1 MLIPY
6 IPEDAPFTGD
16 QRAWL
21 SGFLAGLHSR
31 LAMPT
36 DSAAQPDTASVAAA
50 VPLQILYGSQTG
62 NAEALAQDAA
72 DLARQHGLDPHVTS
86 LDAVDMNA
94 LAAMRRLIVVTSTY
108 GEGEMPDNAQL
119 FWDAVAA
126 DSAPRLEGLYFAV
139 LALGD
144 TSYDGYCKA
153 GRDIDSRLEALG
165 ATRTADRLDCD
176 VDYEDAAAAWLA
188 GAVPSIASVDGGA
201 APASAQPEAPAAKP
215 TKSASK
221 RSPWNRKNPY
231 RATVLAN
238 RVLSGP
244 QSSKEVRHYAFSLGD
259 SGLTYE
265 AGDGLGVKPVN
276 HPELVDALIG
286 RLSVDPDTTVT
297 VKGSE
302 QRLDELLTHSYE
314 IGVPSMDLIETI
326 AERSGDDELQHVLQ
340 TGDRESLDAWT
351 WGRDVLDVL
360 ALDPALTIEPAEL
373 LELLRPLQ
381 HRVYSISSSPLA
393 HEGTVH
399 LTVASVRYRS
409 AERDRGGVCSTFL
422 ADRVGEGDGAGVF
435 LSANKSFRLPS
446 DDDAPVIMVGPG
458 TGIAPFRAFL
468 HERRARNASGRNW
481 LFFGDQHR
489 ASDFIYED
497 ELNALSRDGVLSRL
511 DLAFSRDQTEKVYV
525 QNRMRENGKELYA
538 WLEEGGHFYVC
549 GDATRMAKDVDAAL
563 HDVIAEHGGRSAD
576 QAEDYVSEL
585 KRAKRYL
592 RDVY

>member
-6 IPEDAPFTGD
+6 IPDDAPFTGD

-31 LAMPT
+31 MAMPT
-36 DSAAQPDTASVAAA
+36 GSATQSDAAPAAA
-50 VPLQILYGSQTG
+50 SAPLQILFGSQTG
-62 NAEALAQDAA
+62 NAESLAQDAA
-72 DLARQHGLDPHVTS
+72 DLARKSGLDPHVAS

-94 LAAMRRLIVVTSTY
+94 LSAMRRLLIVTSTY

-126 DSAPRLEGLYFAV
+126 DTAPTLEGLFFAV

-153 GRDIDSRLEALG
+153 GRDIDARLEALG

-176 VDYEDAAAAWLA
+176 VEYEDAAATWLSA
-188 GAVPSIASVDGGA
+188 TVPALAAVDGGA
-201 APASAQPEAPAAKP
+201 PAAAAPAPEAKPAKA
-215 TKSASK
+215 ASK

-244 QSSKEVRHYAFSLGD
+244 SSAKEVRHYAFSLGD
-259 SGLTYE
+259 SGLSYE

-276 HPELVDALIG
+276 NPELVDALIG
-286 RLSVDPDTTVT
+286 RLRVAPDSTVT

-314 IGVPSMDLIETI
+314 IGVPSMDLVEAV
-326 AERSGDDELQHVLQ
+326 AERTGDDELVHVLS
-340 TGDRESLDAWT
+340 TGDREALDAWT
-351 WGRDVLDVL
+351 WGKDVLDVL
-360 ALDPALTIEPAEL
+360 ALDDKLAFDPAEL
-373 LELLRPLQ
+373 LGLLRPLQ

-422 ADRVGEGDGAGVF
+422 ADRVAQGESAGVF
-435 LSANKSFRLPS
+435 LSANKSFRLPA
-446 DDDAPVIMVGPG
+446 DDDAPVVMVGPG

-489 ASDFIYED
+489 GSDYIYED
-497 ELNALSRDGVLSRL
+497 ELDALSRDGVLTKL

-563 HDVIAEHGGRSAD
+563 HDVVAEHGGRTSD
-576 QAEDYVSEL
+576 QAEDYVAEL
-585 KRAKRYL
+585 KRSKRYL

>member
-21 SGFLAGLHSR
+21 SGFLAGLHSK

-36 DSAAQPDTASVAAA
+36 AGGGLADAVTTAPA

-72 DLARQHGLDPHVTS
+72 DLARTHGMDPHVAS
-86 LDAVDMNA
+86 LDVIDMNA
-94 LAAMRRLIVVTSTY
+94 LSAVRRLLVVTSTY

-126 DSAPRLEGLYFAV
+126 DSAPRLEGLYFSV
-139 LALGD
+139 MALGD

-153 GRDIDSRLEALG
+153 GKDIDARLEALG

-176 VDYEDAAAAWLA
+176 VEYEDAAATWLEST
-188 GAVPSIASVDGGA
+188 VPAIAAVDGGTATDA
-201 APASAQPEAPAAKP
+201 APKVAAKP
-215 TKSASK
+215 AKAPTK

-231 RATVLAN
+231 RASVLAN

-244 QSSKEVRHYAFSLGD
+244 ESSKEVRHYAFSLGD
-259 SGLTYE
+259 SGLAYE
-265 AGDGLGVKPVN
+265 AGDGLGVKPIN
-276 HPELVDALIG
+276 NPELVDALIG
-286 RLSVDPDTTVT
+286 RLRAAPDTTVT

-302 QRLDELLTHSYE
+302 QRFDELLTHSYE
-314 IGVPSMDLIETI
+314 IGVPSMDLVEFI
-326 AERSGDDELQHVLQ
+326 AERSGDDELAHVLA
-340 TGDRESLDAWT
+340 TGDREALDAWT
-351 WGRDVLDVL
+351 WGKDVLDVL
-360 ALDPALTIEPAEL
+360 ALDDKLALDPTEL

-422 ADRVGEGDGAGVF
+422 ADRVSEGESAGVF
-435 LSANKSFRLPS
+435 LSANKSFRLPA
-446 DDDAPVIMVGPG
+446 DDDAPVVMVGPG

-468 HERRARNASGRNW
+468 HERRARSASGRNW

-489 ASDFIYED
+489 AEDFIYED
-497 ELNALSRDGVLSRL
+497 ELDGLSRDGVLSRL
-511 DLAFSRDQTEKVYV
+511 DLAFSRDQAEKIYV
-525 QNRMRENGKELYA
+525 QNRMRESGKELYG
-538 WLEEGGHFYVC
+538 WLEEGGYFYVC
-549 GDATRMAKDVDAAL
+549 GDATRMAKDVDSAL
-563 HDVIAEHGGRSAD
+563 HEVIAEHGGRSAD
-576 QAEDYVSEL
+576 QAEDYVAEL
-585 KRAKRYL
+585 KRSKRYL

>member
-16 QRAWL
+16 QRVWL
-21 SGFLAGLHSR
+21 SGFLAGLHSK

-36 DSAAQPDTASVAAA
+36 AGGIDTHAVTTAPVA
-50 VPLQILYGSQTG
+50 PLQILYGSQTG

-72 DLARQHGLDPHVTS
+72 DLARKHGMDPHMAS
-86 LDAVDMNA
+86 LDGIDMNA
-94 LAAMRRLIVVTSTY
+94 LSAMRRLLVVTSTY

-126 DSAPRLEGLYFAV
+126 DSAPRLEGLYFSV
-139 LALGD
+139 MALGD

-153 GRDIDSRLEALG
+153 GKDIDARLAALG

-176 VDYEDAAAAWLA
+176 VEYEDAAATWLEST
-188 GAVPSIASVDGGA
+188 VPAIAAVDGGTAAVA
-201 APASAQPEAPAAKP
+201 APEVATKPAKSP
-215 TKSASK
+215 TK

-231 RATVLAN
+231 RASVLAN

-244 QSSKEVRHYAFSLGD
+244 ESSKEVRHYAFSLGD
-259 SGLTYE
+259 SGLAYE
-265 AGDGLGVKPVN
+265 AGDGLGVKPIN
-276 HPELVDALIG
+276 NPELVDAVIG
-286 RLSVDPDTTVT
+286 RLRVAPDTTVT

-302 QRLDELLTHSYE
+302 QRFDELLTHSYE
-314 IGVPSMDLIETI
+314 IGVPSTDLIEFI
-326 AERSGDDELQHVLQ
+326 AERSGDDELAHVLA
-340 TGDRESLDAWT
+340 TGDREALDAWT
-351 WGRDVLDVL
+351 WGKDVLDVL
-360 ALDPALTIEPAEL
+360 ALDDKLALDPAEL

-422 ADRVGEGDGAGVF
+422 ADRVCEGESAGVF
-435 LSANKSFRLPS
+435 LSANKSFRLPA

-468 HERRARNASGRNW
+468 HERRARSASGRNW

-489 ASDFIYED
+489 AEDFIYED
-497 ELNALSRDGVLSRL
+497 ELDGLSRDGVLSRL
-511 DLAFSRDQTEKVYV
+511 DLAFSRDQTEKIYV
-525 QNRMRENGKELYA
+525 QHRMRENGKELYG
-538 WLEEGGHFYVC
+538 WLEEGGYFYVC
-549 GDATRMAKDVDAAL
+549 GDATRMAKDVDSAL
-563 HDVIAEHGGRSAD
+563 HDIIAEHGGRSAD
-576 QAEDYVSEL
+576 QAEDYVADL
-585 KRAKRYL
+585 KRSKRYL

>member
-6 IPEDAPFTGD
+6 IPDDAPFSGD

-31 LAMPT
+31 MAMPT
-36 DSAAQPDTASVAAA
+36 APGAQADASAISAS

-62 NAEALAQDAA
+62 NAESLAQDAA
-72 DLARQHGLDPHVTS
+72 DLARQHGLDPHVSS

-94 LAAMRRLIVVTSTY
+94 LSAMRRLIVVTSTY
-108 GEGEMPDNAQL
+108 GQGEMPDNAQL

-139 LALGD
+139 MALGD

-153 GRDIDSRLEALG
+153 GKDIDARLEALG
-165 ATRTADRLDCD
+165 ATRSADRLDCD
-176 VDYEDAAAAWLA
+176 VEYEDAAAAWLSST
-188 GAVPSIASVDGGA
+188 VPAIAAVDGGGGGGG
-201 APASAQPEAPAAKP
+201 APAAAATKP
-215 TKSASK
+215 AKAASK

-244 QSSKEVRHYAFSLGD
+244 ESSKEVRHFAFALGD
-259 SGLTYE
+259 SGLAYE

-276 HPELVDALIG
+276 NPELVDALIG
-286 RLSVDPDTTVT
+286 RLRVVPDTTVT

-314 IGVPSMDLIETI
+314 IGVPSMDLIEAV
-326 AERSGDDELQHVLQ
+326 AERTGDEELAHVLA
-340 TGDRESLDAWT
+340 TGDREALDAWT
-351 WGRDVLDVL
+351 WGKDVLDVL
-360 ALDPALTIEPAEL
+360 ALDETLAFDPAEL

-422 ADRVGEGDGAGVF
+422 ADRVAEGESAGVF
-435 LSANKSFRLPS
+435 LSANKSFRLPT

-489 ASDFIYED
+489 AHDYIYED
-497 ELNALSRDGVLSRL
+497 ELNSLSRDGILTRL
-511 DLAFSRDQTEKVYV
+511 DLAFSRDHTEKVYV
-525 QNRMRENGKELYA
+525 QHRMRESGRELYA

-549 GDATRMAKDVDAAL
+549 GDATRMAKDVESAL
-563 HDVIAEHGGRSAD
+563 HDVIVEHGGRTAD
-576 QAEDYVSEL
+576 QAEDYLAEL
-585 KRAKRYL
+585 KRSKRYL